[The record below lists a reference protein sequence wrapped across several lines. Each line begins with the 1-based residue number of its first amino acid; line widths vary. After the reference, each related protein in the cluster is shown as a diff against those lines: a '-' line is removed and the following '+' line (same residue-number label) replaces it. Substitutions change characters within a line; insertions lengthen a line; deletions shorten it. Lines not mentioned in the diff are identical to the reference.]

1 MLGTL
6 RQQPHGLRVADYSP
20 TVDSSVEHGASRSAG
35 YDALVKPIS
44 SRGQLWLIAFGY
56 AAILAVAAALLLGRY
71 LQEVTHPADAQAYGG
86 MYAFGDAVLGI
97 FIACL
102 FMIPTV
108 FLVRVMARFEA
119 FYTAYSQ
126 LLVGISLSAPVCL
139 GLLYFGKDHVA
150 ENLRNLCLYRFL
162 CSPFILV
169 GIGVSRWVARSDRA
183 KKLTSYALLIE
194 GLTLGIAVT
203 LLIRG

>member
-1 MLGTL
+1 M
-6 RQQPHGLRVADYSP
+6 
-20 TVDSSVEHGASRSAG
+20 
-35 YDALVKPIS
+35 KPIS
-44 SRGQLWLIAFGY
+44 RRTQLWLIAFGY
-56 AAILAVAAALLLGRY
+56 AAVLAVAAALLFGRY
-71 LQEVTHPADAQAYGG
+71 LQELTHPADVAAYGG
-86 MYAFGDAVLGI
+86 MYAFGDALLGI

-119 FYTAYSQ
+119 FYTTYSQ
-126 LLVGISLSAPVCL
+126 LLVGVSLSAPVCL
-139 GLLYFGKDHVA
+139 VLLYFDKDHA
-150 ENLRNLCLYRFL
+150 ADSLRILCLYRFL
-162 CSPFILV
+162 CSPFIFV

-194 GLTLGIAVT
+194 GLTLGIAVA